1 MVTVYT
7 LGILNQG
14 IAMAIRLA
22 APLLLASLGVGL
34 LIAIMQAA
42 TQVNEQT
49 MTFVPK
55 LFLLAL
61 VLLALGPWM
70 LTNLS
75 DFIYRVFDLMATM

>member
-1 MVTVYT
+1 MVTADT
-7 LGILNQG
+7 LSILNQA
-14 IAMAIRLA
+14 IALAVRLA
-22 APLLLASLGVGL
+22 APLLLASLAIGL
-34 LIAIMQAA
+34 LIAILQAA

-75 DFIYRVFDLMATM
+75 DFFMRIFDLMLM

>member
-1 MVTVYT
+1 MVTAET

-75 DFIYRVFDLMATM
+75 DFIYRIFDLMVM

>member
-1 MVTVYT
+1 MVTADT
-7 LGILNQG
+7 MSMLNQA
-14 IAMAIRLA
+14 IALAIKLA
-22 APLLLASLGVGL
+22 SPLLIASLAIGL
-34 LIAIMQAA
+34 LIAIIQAA

-55 LFLLAL
+55 LFLIAL

-75 DFIYRVFDLMATM
+75 DFFMRIFELMLQ